1 MIINIKKLS
10 ELSGF
15 SAATVS
21 NALNGKRGVNHDTA
35 QQILALAR
43 EYGYVPASRIQSIRL
58 VTYRDSGEVFSDAP
72 FFSNLIESIE
82 NESRHNG
89 YETKLVN
96 LYRREPD
103 YEAQVEDLLSDTSSA
118 ILLIGTELNEAD
130 ARPFLEA
137 QVPLVLLDCAF
148 ENLPFQCVLMEN
160 ENAVAE
166 AVRYLIAEGHTKI
179 GYLYG
184 SLRTRNF
191 TCRANGYRRALLEQG
206 LPIADSFQFE
216 MPVSI
221 TGAYEAFGRILDEGR
236 EMPTAFF
243 ADNDMIAL
251 GAMQALQKYKY
262 RVPEDISI
270 IGFDDIAFSEVCAP
284 GLTTIHVYKKELGQA
299 AVRRL
304 LELIREPGQARMRI
318 QVYNKL
324 MKRGSVA
331 HPRAE

>member
-1 MIINIKKLS
+1 M
-10 ELSGF
+10 
-15 SAATVS
+15 
-21 NALNGKRGVNHDTA
+21 
-35 QQILALAR
+35 
-43 EYGYVPASRIQSIRL
+43 
-58 VTYRDSGEVFSDAP
+58 
-72 FFSNLIESIE
+72 
-82 NESRHNG
+82 
-89 YETKLVN
+89 
-96 LYRREPD
+96 
-103 YEAQVEDLLSDTSSA
+103 
-118 ILLIGTELNEAD
+118 
-130 ARPFLEA
+130 
-137 QVPLVLLDCAF
+137 LLDCAF
-148 ENLPFQCVLMEN
+148 EDLPFQCVLMEN

-304 LELIREPGQARMRI
+304 LELIRDPGQARMRI

-324 MKRGSVA
+324 VKRGSVA

>member
-1 MIINIKKLS
+1 M
-10 ELSGF
+10 
-15 SAATVS
+15 
-21 NALNGKRGVNHDTA
+21 
-35 QQILALAR
+35 
-43 EYGYVPASRIQSIRL
+43 
-58 VTYRDSGEVFSDAP
+58 FSDAP
-72 FFSNLIESIE
+72 FFSDLIESIE
-82 NESRHNG
+82 NESRRNG

-103 YEAQVEDLLSDTSSA
+103 YDAQVEDLLSDTSSA

-130 ARPFLEA
+130 ARPLLTA